1 MIKYVAAFAA
11 TAVTMMA
18 LDFLWL
24 AIVARDMYQAG
35 IGHLMAPQPNLIA
48 AASFYAVFVAGLLV
62 FAVVPYRSTPGWGGT
77 LTAAAMLGFLTYATY
92 DLTNL
97 ALLKDW
103 PLGMSLVDM
112 AWGVLLSMA
121 AAAAGR
127 KTLMSFSA
135 D

>member
-1 MIKYVAAFAA
+1 MFKYVAAFAA
-11 TAVTMMA
+11 TAATMMA

-24 AIVARDMYQAG
+24 AVVARGIYQAG
-35 IGHLMAPQPNLIA
+35 IGHLMAPQANLIA
-48 AASFYAVFVAGLLV
+48 AAAFYAVFVTGLLV
-62 FAVVPYRSTPGWGGT
+62 FAVVPHRSTPGWSRT
-77 LTAAAMLGFLTYATY
+77 LRAAAMLGFLTYATY

-127 KTLMSFSA
+127 KALISFST